1 MDFSEAH
8 YFDEEERLDALA
20 EQEKED
26 DPNHSGTWLKRARY
40 LIFG

>member
-8 YFDEEERLDALA
+8 YFDEEERLNELA
-20 EQEKED
+20 EQESESDLKK
-26 DPNHSGTWLKRARY
+26 SGTWLKRARY